1 MTPRITLR
9 IDRNKVA
16 KEHCYQG
23 KNGLYLD
30 VALFDNKDGQKSQYG
45 DDGFVVQKVSK
56 EARQRGEKG
65 PIVGNWRFVEEKQA
79 STPAPAP
86 KAAPKPADD
95 DEDGVPF

>member
-1 MTPRITLR
+1 M
-9 IDRNKVA
+9 
-16 KEHCYQG
+16 
-23 KNGLYLD
+23 YLD